1 MPLRGHGGGGLNTLI
16 SQQDLWCVK
25 SNFKDLQKQFLKR
38 FKERKQDMYMLK
50 RIQIAQESK

>member
-50 RIQIAQESK
+50 RIQIA